1 MRYACSLLLTM
12 LLAIGIAG
20 AQEKEMGKHKG
31 MGMGNDAVKSAISAM
46 EKSLREATVKGD
58 SSAAEKMLADDYHG
72 FSAASQSATDKKMT
86 VDSLKGG
93 KLKYSSIDVAS
104 EDVQVYS
111 PTLAV
116 AHGEANVKGTLNG
129 KNVDGK
135 YHFGRVWTKRAGKW
149 QAVWFQTTKV
159 Q

>member
-1 MRYACSLLLTM
+1 MKYACSLLLTV
-12 LLAIGIAG
+12 LLGVVIAG
-20 AQEKEMGKHKG
+20 AQEKEMGKHKA
-31 MGMGNDAVKSAISAM
+31 MGMGNDGVKNAISAM

-72 FSAASQSATDKKMT
+72 FSAASMQGTDKKTT
-86 VDSLKGG
+86 VDSIKSG

-111 PTLAV
+111 PMLAV
-116 AHGEANVKGTLNG
+116 AHGEANVKGTMNG
-129 KNVDGK
+129 KTVDGK
-135 YHFGRVWTKRAGKW
+135 YHYGRVWAKRAGTW

>member
-1 MRYACSLLLTM
+1 MRYAGSLLLAV
-12 LLAIGIAG
+12 LLAVVMAG
-20 AQEKEMGKHKG
+20 AQDKETAKHKS
-31 MGMGNDAVKSAISAM
+31 MGMGNDGVKDAISAM
-46 EKSLREATVKGD
+46 EKTLREATVKGD
-58 SSAAEKMLADDYHG
+58 SSVAEKMLADDYHG
-72 FSAASQSATDKKMT
+72 FSAASQSGTDKKTT
-86 VDSLKGG
+86 VDNLKSG

-111 PTLAV
+111 PMLAV
-116 AHGEANVKGTLNG
+116 AHGEANVKGTMNG
-129 KNVDGK
+129 KAVDGK